1 MHLVLVPVVRVLE
14 VEVVPGLVVLG
25 ILPTHLVSAELG
37 LQGVGKYFPVLV
49 VALDRTLALAALE
62 AVSAAVQAIMFT
74 VPAGEAVG
82 AHLVADLLILVVLAA
97 KQSKTMEI
105 LTLFQIVEPL
115 MERQHDRV
123 HH

>member
-1 MHLVLVPVVRVLE
+1 MHLVLVPVGRVLE
-14 VEVVPGLVVLG
+14 VEVVLEVAVLG
-25 ILPTHLVSAELG
+25 ILPTHLVTAELG

-49 VALDRTLALAALE
+49 VALDRPLALAALVAE
-62 AVSAAVQAIMFT
+62 LVVVQAIMFT
-74 VPAGEAVG
+74 VLAGEAVG